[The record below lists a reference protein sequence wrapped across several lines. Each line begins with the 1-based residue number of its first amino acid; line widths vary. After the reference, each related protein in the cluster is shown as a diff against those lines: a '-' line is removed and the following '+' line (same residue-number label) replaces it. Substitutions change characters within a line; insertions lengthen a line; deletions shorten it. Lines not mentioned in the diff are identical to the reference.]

1 LLQVKRDGVV
11 LVIIDDQGTFEI
23 VELGIGSLILDLGC
37 AKKRRGVRRVVR
49 KEEALVHGR
58 QRYHSSC

>member
-37 AKKRRGVRRVVR
+37 ATL
-49 KEEALVHGR
+49 EER
-58 QRYHSSC
+58 